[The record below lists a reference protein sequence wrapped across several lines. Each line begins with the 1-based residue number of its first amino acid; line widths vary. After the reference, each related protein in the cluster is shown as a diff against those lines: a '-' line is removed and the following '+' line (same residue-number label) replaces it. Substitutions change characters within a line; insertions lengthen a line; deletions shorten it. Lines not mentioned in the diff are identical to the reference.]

1 MEQTGRQKNNYP
13 AKLIRL
19 TIVSLL
25 IAMIDLQNN
34 VVIVHSFLYT
44 VQFGKEFLETEL
56 DVSSHDN
63 EWNRE

>member
-1 MEQTGRQKNNYP
+1 
-13 AKLIRL
+13 
-19 TIVSLL
+19 
-25 IAMIDLQNN
+25 MIDLQNN